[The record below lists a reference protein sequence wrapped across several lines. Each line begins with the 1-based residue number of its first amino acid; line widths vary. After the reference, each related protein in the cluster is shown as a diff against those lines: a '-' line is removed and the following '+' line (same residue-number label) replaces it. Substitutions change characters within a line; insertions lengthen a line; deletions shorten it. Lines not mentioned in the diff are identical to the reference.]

1 MSKDRGLPETGLN
14 DGSTAELGSFIQ
26 LIQHLDGGLPVNTG
40 ISDTDT
46 VLEPRG
52 SIFRNVL
59 PAGVDVGF
67 DHDTGDRAVTGNQLL
82 ANRVY
87 DLWLVVVV
95 LK

>member
-1 MSKDRGLPETGLN
+1 MVVSQSTQASVILTPYLSPEGPDMEKYIRNRRTEYGKAKR
-14 DGSTAELGSFIQ
+14 T
-26 LIQHLDGGLPVNTG
+26 
-40 ISDTDT
+40 
-46 VLEPRG
+46 
-52 SIFRNVL
+52 IFRNVL

-95 LK
+95 LKRISV